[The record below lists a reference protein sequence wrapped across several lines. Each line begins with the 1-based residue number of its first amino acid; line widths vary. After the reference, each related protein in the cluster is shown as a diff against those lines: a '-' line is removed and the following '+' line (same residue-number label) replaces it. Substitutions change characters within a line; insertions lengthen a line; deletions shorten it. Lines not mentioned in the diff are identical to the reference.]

1 MKKLMS
7 FIVKLA
13 AVVGFIAGL
22 YYLYENYFKKDNDDE
37 EMDESDFDDF
47 DFDDEDFTETVSDER
62 EYVTLNY
69 SESKTLQEDDDD
81 IE

>member
-47 DFDDEDFTETVSDER
+47 DFDDVDVIKNRNIHLKNPLLFCV
-62 EYVTLNY
+62 LP
-69 SESKTLQEDDDD
+69 
-81 IE
+81 